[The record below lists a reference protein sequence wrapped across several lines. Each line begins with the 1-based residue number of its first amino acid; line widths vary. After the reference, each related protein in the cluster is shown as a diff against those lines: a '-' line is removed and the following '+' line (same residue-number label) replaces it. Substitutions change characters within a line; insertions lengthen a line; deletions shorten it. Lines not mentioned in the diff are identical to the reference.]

1 MSKKTVSII
10 GATGLLGRE
19 ALIRLRRHTDWE
31 VVGSGVDD
39 VGKVDITNDVA
50 IQKHFELYHPDVV
63 INCAA
68 FSNVDACETPEGFEV
83 AKEVNGYAVG
93 RLARY
98 CAIHHASF
106 VHISTDYVFGDNREA
121 GYDEYYETYAPLNS
135 YGRTKQLGEQ
145 EMMEIAGGAVNSSFV
160 NQDLKFYIMRI
171 SWLFGAGAGN
181 FMSKIIDAARS
192 RDCISVVVD
201 EVGSPTYT
209 KDVAMALI
217 YILQH
222 RLPGGIYHV
231 SGHGSCSRYEFAKE
245 ILSAKAIH
253 TDVLPTTMDQF
264 PRKAKV
270 PNYSFLLN
278 TKLPQMRDWREMVR
292 DFLLGGDP
300 DS

>member
-19 ALIRLRRHTDWE
+19 VLSRLRRHTDWQ
-31 VVGSGVDD
+31 VVGSGVND
-39 VGKVDITNDVA
+39 VGKVDITSDDA
-50 IQKHFELYHPDVV
+50 IQKHFELYHPDIV
-63 INCAA
+63 INCSA

-83 AKEVNGYAVG
+83 AKEVNGYGVG

-98 CAIHHASF
+98 CETYQATF
-106 VHISTDYVFGDNREA
+106 LHISTDYVFGDNSET
-121 GYDEYYETYAPLNS
+121 GYDEYYDKYTPLNS
-135 YGRTKQLGEQ
+135 YGRTKQIGEQ
-145 EMMEIAGGAVNSSFV
+145 EVIRIAGGTVNSSFV
-160 NQDLKFYIMRI
+160 NQDLQFYIVRI
-171 SWLFGAGAGN
+171 SWLFGDGAGN
-181 FMSKIIDAARS
+181 FMSKIIHAARI
-192 RDCISVVVD
+192 RDSISVVVD

-217 YILQH
+217 HILQH
-222 RLPGGIYHV
+222 RLPGGIYHA

-253 TDVLPTTMDQF
+253 TNVLPTTMDQF

-270 PNYSFLLN
+270 PHYSFLLN

-292 DFLLGGDP
+292 DFLAH
-300 DS
+300 S